1 MSRRRR
7 LRREQA
13 GPPGP
18 APGVDTGASRLEPPG
33 HALIWL
39 LAAFL
44 LPNLGVLASGFVL
57 DDLPLLVENEKL
69 HSLTRLMEIWTSG
82 YWPDR
87 SGLTL
92 YRPLTQTLW
101 ACLWTTSGGAAA
113 AFHGLNL
120 LAGAGVV
127 LLAYELLSR
136 LAGRASGFVGAL
148 LFAVLPI
155 HTEATASVVGSAELL
170 AAGLGIA
177 ALLAHEGRRRGPALL
192 LFALAVA
199 AKESAAAVA
208 LLAPALAFVD
218 DRWRRPRKEA
228 IVDGGAASAVVLLA
242 LWARSA
248 VTAGPSF
255 IPPIDNPMSLVD
267 PARRVLTALWIQ
279 MLYIQ
284 KSLVPVALSADYSYK
299 EIPLVMGLEDVRAW
313 AGLLLAVAALLAAW
327 RWREGRTGIALYAI
341 LFAPAA
347 NLLFP
352 IGTMMGERLAYLPSL
367 GLCLLGALL
376 LTKLRRPLPVLTAI
390 VLLYAGRTVIRNHD
404 WKDADTFY
412 PRLVETSP
420 NSAKAHYFLGAL
432 LASRGLDPAAID
444 EYDQAVAIFPAYSEA
459 FHNRGN
465 ALARLGRREQAAESF
480 RACLR
485 FDPGHTGA
493 AANLR
498 TVEAGLPLA
507 PARRRL

>member
-7 LRREQA
+7 LRQEQPPPGA
-13 GPPGP
+13 GPGALPS
-18 APGVDTGASRLEPPG
+18 ATGFRPPRRPF
-33 HALIWL
+33 LWL
-39 LAAFL
+39 LGAFL
-44 LPNLGVLASGFVL
+44 VPNLGVLICGFVL

-69 HSLTRLMEIWTSG
+69 HSLRRLPEIWTSG

-87 SGLTL
+87 AGLTL

-101 ACLWTTSGGAAA
+101 ACLWTASGGTAA
-113 AFHGLNL
+113 AFHGFNL
-120 LAGAGVV
+120 LAGAAVV
-127 LLAYELLSR
+127 VLAYELLSK
-136 LAGRASGFVGAL
+136 LAGRTCGFVGAL

-170 AAGLGIA
+170 AGGLGLA
-177 ALLAHEGRRRGPALL
+177 ALLAYERRSRASALALL
-192 LFALAVA
+192 ALAIA

-208 LLAPALAFVD
+208 ILAVALAFLD
-218 DRWRRPRKEA
+218 DRWRRPRRQA
-228 IVDGGAASAVVLLA
+228 IADGGAAGIVVLLA
-242 LWARSA
+242 LWVRSA
-248 VTAGPSF
+248 VAAGPSF
-255 IPPIDNPMSLVD
+255 IPPIDNPMALVS
-267 PARRVLTALWIQ
+267 PFRRALTALWVQ
-279 MLYIQ
+279 VLYVQ
-284 KSLVPVALSADYSYK
+284 KSLVPVTLSADYSYK
-299 EIPLVMGLEDVRAW
+299 EIPLVMGLQDVRAW

-327 RWREGRTGIALYAI
+327 RWQEGRTGITIYAL

-376 LTKLRRPLPVLTAI
+376 LTKVRRPLPALTAI
-390 VLLYAGRTVIRNHD
+390 VLLYAGRTAVRNLD
-404 WKDADTFY
+404 WRNADTFY

-420 NSAKAHYFLGAL
+420 GSAKAHYFLGAL
-432 LASRGLDPAAID
+432 LASRGHDQAAVD
-444 EYDQAVAIFPAYSEA
+444 AYDRAVAIFPAYSEA

-465 ALARLGRREQAAESF
+465 ALARLGRREEAAESF

-485 FDPGHTGA
+485 FDPGHAGA

-498 TVEAGLPLA
+498 TLEAGLPLA
-507 PARRRL
+507 PARRKL